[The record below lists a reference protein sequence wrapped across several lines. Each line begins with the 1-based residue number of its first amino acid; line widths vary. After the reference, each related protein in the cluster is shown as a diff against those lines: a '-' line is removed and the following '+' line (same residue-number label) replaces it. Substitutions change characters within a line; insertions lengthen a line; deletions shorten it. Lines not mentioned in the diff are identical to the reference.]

1 MKPGAFDRS
10 LCIACGKCAKVCAYG
25 ARELFGYEDT
35 VENVMRTVMEDRIFY
50 ETSGGGM
57 TISGGEPFY
66 QPEFTL
72 ALLQAAKE
80 QGLDTAVETN
90 LFTSRAWPEAAAPL
104 TDLFYVD
111 VKLIDPDKHRRW
123 CGAPNRVIL
132 EHIAFLSG
140 LGARIIFRT
149 PLIPGV
155 NDTEIA
161 GIGEFVL
168 SLPER
173 HPVEILKYHRIGAG
187 KYASLGMDYS
197 LDAEP
202 ADPEP
207 ARETLRKM
215 GVEVIGE

>member
-1 MKPGAFDRS
+1 LP
-10 LCIACGKCAKVCAYG
+10 Y
-25 ARELFGYEDT
+25 
-35 VENVMRTVMEDRIFY
+35 
-50 ETSGGGM
+50 
-57 TISGGEPFY
+57 
-66 QPEFTL
+66 
-72 ALLQAAKE
+72 
-80 QGLDTAVETN
+80 
-90 LFTSRAWPEAAAPL
+90 
-104 TDLFYVD
+104 TDLFYCD
-111 VKLIDPDKHRRW
+111 IKLMDSGKHRFY
-123 CGAPNRVIL
+123 CGVSNDVIL
-132 EHIAFLSG
+132 ENIAFLSG
-140 LGARIIFRT
+140 LGANIIFRT

-187 KYASLGMDYS
+187 KYAALGMDYS
-197 LDAEP
+197 IDAEP